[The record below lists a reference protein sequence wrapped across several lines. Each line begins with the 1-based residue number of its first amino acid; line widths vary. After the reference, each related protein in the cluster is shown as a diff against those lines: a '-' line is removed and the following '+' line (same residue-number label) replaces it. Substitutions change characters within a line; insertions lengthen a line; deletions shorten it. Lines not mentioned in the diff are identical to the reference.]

1 MGTFTVT
8 IEVGDA
14 QGQRFEQVDALV
26 DTGATLTT
34 VPASLLASLGVTSS
48 RRGKFRLANGQS
60 VEMGM
65 GETRVR
71 VDGLETSTWILF
83 GEEGAPILLGALTLE
98 ELLLGVD
105 PFNRRLIPVEG
116 LLMSSSSLY

>member
-1 MGTFTVT
+1 MGAFTVT

-83 GEEGAPILLGALTLE
+83 GEEGAPILLGALTLK

-116 LLMSSSSLY
+116 LLMSSSNLY

>member
-1 MGTFTVT
+1 MGTFIVT
-8 IEVGDA
+8 IEVGDT

-26 DTGATLTT
+26 DTGTTLTT
-34 VPASLLASLGVTSS
+34 LPTSLLESLGVTPA
-48 RRGKFRLANGQS
+48 RRGTFRLANGQS

-71 VDGLETSTWILF
+71 VEGLETSTWVLF

-98 ELLLGVD
+98 GLLLGVD
-105 PFNRRLIPVEG
+105 PFNRRLIPVG
-116 LLMSSSSLY
+116 VC

>member
-116 LLMSSSSLY
+116 LLMSASSLY

>member
-1 MGTFTVT
+1 MGAFTVT

-116 LLMSSSSLY
+116 LLMSSSNLY

>member
-26 DTGATLTT
+26 DTGATLTI

-116 LLMSSSSLY
+116 LLMSSSNLY